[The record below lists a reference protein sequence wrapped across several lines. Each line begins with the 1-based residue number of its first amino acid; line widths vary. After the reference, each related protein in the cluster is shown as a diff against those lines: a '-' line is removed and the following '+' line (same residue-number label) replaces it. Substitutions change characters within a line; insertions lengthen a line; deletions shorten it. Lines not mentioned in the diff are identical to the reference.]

1 MKKSIVF
8 AIALI
13 GFTAMAS
20 QIVLVRELLIVF
32 CGNELSLAFILA
44 SWLVG
49 GAIGSALLGARF
61 ADRLKKRMSA
71 FIACQVMVG
80 ILLPV
85 SVMAVRSV
93 RSVLGI
99 NPGEIVPVF
108 PIACASLIIL
118 LPVCAIL
125 GFMFSLASRVHRPEP
140 ALGASRIG
148 EVYIMEAVGA
158 MAGGIVTGFILIRY
172 LSSMQI
178 MGALGSLTLISA
190 VILARS
196 RKEEKFN
203 RMIPLFAVIAFS
215 VYIILWLFSGWRAL
229 DGYFL
234 KIEWRGSELLASK
247 NSIYG
252 NVAVTKKGNQFS
264 FFDNGLYLYAVPDR
278 PTAEEAA
285 HFALLEHPAPK
296 RILLIGGGAGGLL
309 GEIAAHSV
317 EKIDYVEL
325 DPLILKMAEEY
336 LSADARAQF
345 MDPRVSVIFEDGRRY
360 VKRTGDR
367 YDCVIIN
374 LGDPYTAQMNRF
386 YTLEFYNEVRNIMNE
401 GGVLSFGL
409 SSSES
414 YIGPELADFLRSI
427 YATLG
432 KVFPDIKV
440 IPGETAYFLAS
451 PGKGLLTYDYNI
463 LMDRAK
469 ARGLKLKY
477 VREYYLISR
486 MSDELTSYTDRIVK
500 DDRNIRINRD
510 FRPSSYYYR
519 ITAWAARFKDSSVAK
534 ALKAVN
540 ERVVWSAV
548 ILALIAILAAGFIL
562 VKKKK
567 ICKVVTMLAVS
578 VNGFS
583 QMSFQIIILLSF
595 QMIYGFM
602 FYKLGIILTAFMA
615 GIALGGV
622 SGLRAL
628 SRLNPSRNKYAL
640 ITLLG
645 ALSLYPFLLL
655 SVLGWLSGA
664 RGEFVSWLGSNVIF
678 LILPVLSGFLG
689 GFIFP
694 IAGALCLNNEEE
706 RGHVAGINYGRDLF
720 GSCVGALVTGLFLL
734 PVLGI
739 PKTCFVIAALSF
751 KTLIVLIA
759 GVIFS

>member
-1 MKKSIVF
+1 MKKPIVF
-8 AIALI
+8 SIALI

-20 QIVLVRELLIVF
+20 QIVLIRELLIVF

-44 SWLVG
+44 SWLIG
-49 GAIGSALLGARF
+49 GAIGSAFLGAHF
-61 ADRLKKRMSA
+61 ADRLKNRMSV
-71 FIACQVMVG
+71 FIACQVAVS
-80 ILLPV
+80 ILFPL

-93 RSVLGI
+93 RLALGV
-99 NPGEIVPVF
+99 NPGEIVPIF

-118 LPVCAIL
+118 LPICTIL

-140 ALGASRIG
+140 SLGASRIG

-158 MAGGIVTGFILIRY
+158 MIGGVITSFILIRY
-172 LSSMQI
+172 LNSMQI
-178 MGALGSLTLISA
+178 MGALGSLMLISA
-190 VILARS
+190 VTLSRS
-196 RKEEKFN
+196 RKEEKSN
-203 RMIPLFAVIAFS
+203 RIIPFLAVMVFS
-215 VYIILWLFSGWRAL
+215 LYIILWLFSGWKAL
-229 DGYFL
+229 DEYFL
-234 KIEWRGSELLASK
+234 KVEWRGSELLASK

-296 RILLIGGGAGGLL
+296 KVLLIGGGAGGLL
-309 GEIAAHSV
+309 DEIARHPV

-325 DPLILKMAEEY
+325 DPLILKMAEEH
-336 LSADARAQF
+336 LSAENRAQF
-345 MDPRVSVIFEDGRRY
+345 LNPGVSVIFEDGRRY
-360 VKRTGDR
+360 IKRTSEK

-386 YTLEFYNEVRNIMNE
+386 YTLEFYNEVRNIMND

-409 SSSES
+409 SASES

-427 YATLG
+427 YATLE

-451 PGKGLLTYDYNI
+451 PKKGVLTYDYNI

-477 VREYYLISR
+477 VREYYLVSR
-486 MSDELTSYTDRIVK
+486 MSNELISYTDKIVK

-519 ITAWAARFKDSSVAK
+519 ITAWAARFKDSSLAK
-534 ALKAVN
+534 TLKTVN

-548 ILALIAILAAGFIL
+548 ILVLIAILAAGFIL

-567 ICKVVTMLAVS
+567 ICKVVTMLSVS

-595 QMIYGFM
+595 QMIYGFI

-615 GIALGGV
+615 GIALGGL
-622 SGLRAL
+622 SGLRVL
-628 SRLNPSRNKYAL
+628 SRLDQSRNKYAL
-640 ITLLG
+640 ITLLSI
-645 ALSLYPFLLL
+645 LSLYPLLLL
-655 SVLGWLSGA
+655 SVLSYLSCA
-664 RGEFVSWLGSNVIF
+664 HGEFVSWLGSNVIF
-678 LILPVLSGFLG
+678 LMLPLLSGFLG

-720 GSCVGALVTGLFLL
+720 GSCIGALVTGLFLL
-734 PVLGI
+734 PILGL
-739 PKTCFVIAALSF
+739 PKTCLVIAALSF